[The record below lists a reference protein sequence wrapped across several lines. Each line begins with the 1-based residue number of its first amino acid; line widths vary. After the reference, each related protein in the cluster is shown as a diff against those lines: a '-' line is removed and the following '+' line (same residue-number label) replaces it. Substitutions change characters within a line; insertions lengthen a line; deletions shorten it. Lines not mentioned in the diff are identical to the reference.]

1 MAAVTRYAIIMNH
14 CSVLELLHGTID
26 MTTQL
31 PTAAAGVSGDHSSTL
46 SELHHMM
53 ESVPVIMYSLQL
65 KNDLCDVLA
74 EIRSVNQWK
83 ELGLQLGLLYSSLER
98 MDIEQRGRIDSCKI
112 AMLSAWLQQ
121 QDNVTQKGVPSWSVL
136 RAALQRMRETEPVHH
151 QERETSQRTSKC
163 AVL

>member
-1 MAAVTRYAIIMNH
+1 MCPCYY
-14 CSVLELLHGTID
+14 VLI
-26 MTTQL
+26 
-31 PTAAAGVSGDHSSTL
+31 TA
-46 SELHHMM
+46 E
-53 ESVPVIMYSLQL
+53 
-65 KNDLCDVLA
+65 NDLCDMLA
-74 EIRSVNQWK
+74 EIRSVNHWK

-121 QDNVTQKGVPSWSVL
+121 QDNVTQKGVSSWSVF

-151 QERETSQRTSKC
+151 QERETAQHASKC